1 MCRTYRQLFLQAVV
15 EVFGLVGLQLLQR
28 DSGFADEL
36 IVAEFILVAH
46 RDPVD
51 SGREGRSP
59 ETTGRG
65 LVAGSSSPSP
75 LPSDTK
81 HLPGA

>member
-51 SGREGRSP
+51 SGREGAESRDD
-59 ETTGRG
+59 RQRF
-65 LVAGSSSPSP
+65 SSRQLQLEPV
-75 LPSDTK
+75 TF
-81 HLPGA
+81 